1 MTGLALSSSAPKPVQ
16 AVGCEPLIDAK
27 RAAEL
32 LDVSASTVKRMAQS
46 GELPGIQIG
55 NRWKFRESWLDA
67 WLRRRVP
74 FAGHPRP
81 SNPAE
86 AR

>member
-1 MTGLALSSSAPKPVQ
+1 VDGQ
-16 AVGCEPLIDAK
+16 AINPAQPASCEPLIDAK